1 MSGRL
6 TLINEDRGFAE
17 LIQAQLEPILG
28 EPARLASYASCWEDS
43 GPETEGLWVLAA
55 GSRAE
60 AVEATYLVQA
70 ARLQEWPVTLLVV
83 EQTPALDALDPH
95 ITGRFRWP
103 EDAPRMTDWVRA
115 WARRQGPPREPV
127 EPSVRELLCTRL
139 LRQTPSLLPW
149 TDYLVLAAAH
159 DLAMLL
165 TGETGTG
172 KTYLARVLHESSPRK
187 HQPFV
192 VVPCGALP
200 PTLVESTFFG
210 HVRGAFT
217 GADRTTLGKFAV
229 AGEGTIL
236 LDEIDTLGLKEQASL
251 LRVIETGEFEQL
263 GSNET
268 QKCRARIIVAS
279 NWSLEDAVAQG
290 KFRQDLYY
298 RLNVLSLDLPP
309 LCERLQDILPLAR
322 AMAARFAR
330 QYRKS
335 LFSIHPH
342 VLNRF
347 LSFPWPGN
355 IRQLQNVVQQAV
367 LVSDGSEL
375 LPEHLPQSVSRRDE
389 PPKVM
394 PSPSFND
401 SLLGTRQML
410 ERAMIQRALENA
422 VYSRAGAAR
431 SLGIS
436 RVTLYKKLK
445 KYGLEAIP
453 HPTRSVAE

>member
-1 MSGRL
+1 
-6 TLINEDRGFAE
+6 
-17 LIQAQLEPILG
+17 
-28 EPARLASYASCWEDS
+28 
-43 GPETEGLWVLAA
+43 
-55 GSRAE
+55 
-60 AVEATYLVQA
+60 
-70 ARLQEWPVTLLVV
+70 
-83 EQTPALDALDPH
+83 
-95 ITGRFRWP
+95 
-103 EDAPRMTDWVRA
+103 
-115 WARRQGPPREPV
+115 
-127 EPSVRELLCTRL
+127 
-139 LRQTPSLLPW
+139 LPW

-251 LRVIETGEFEQL
+251 LRVIESGEFEQL

-279 NWSLEDAVAQG
+279 NWSLEDAVAHG

-309 LCERLQDILPLAR
+309 LMRRVQDVLP
-322 AMAARFAR
+322 AARRWQRGSPGSTAR
-330 QYRKS
+330 RCS
-335 LFSIHPH
+335 RSI
-342 VLNRF
+342 R
-347 LSFPWPGN
+347 
-355 IRQLQNVVQQAV
+355 
-367 LVSDGSEL
+367 
-375 LPEHLPQSVSRRDE
+375 
-389 PPKVM
+389 
-394 PSPSFND
+394 
-401 SLLGTRQML
+401 TC
-410 ERAMIQRALENA
+410 
-422 VYSRAGAAR
+422 
-431 SLGIS
+431 
-436 RVTLYKKLK
+436 
-445 KYGLEAIP
+445 
-453 HPTRSVAE
+453 